1 MPLKAVPTQR
11 RLPCVRARARVGFLL
26 CAASALGTVLSLPV
40 SAPLLVSL
48 ALVSP
53 AMAQQELSSATQ
65 ELFLAVERNDLPAV
79 QAAISKGADLL
90 AHDYSGTQ
98 AVDVAIDQGFFEIAH
113 YLISVRNA
121 MQAQEKG
128 GAVKT
133 PPSVEELAQRAQFPS
148 PPAAAPTTP
157 VTPGI
162 AVAPPPLPPLQGP
175 DPFAVAQPTENLPII
190 GSVQEPLATEQPEV
204 PQPEISQPETTSAQ
218 AFTPS
223 VTEQAAA
230 EETLARPAPSA
241 LSKLAERTKTAP
253 LSTSKTVKMAK
264 ASPAPAVEPEAEPES
279 DPVPKKPSAAW
290 TFLSTFGNFFAPPN
304 ITGVTREEKEQ
315 QIEADR
321 LSEAELSTQLKQ
333 IEAELGNEV
342 IRGPKVPI
350 SPDELAK
357 ELPLRE
363 LSPEELAAL
372 PKEDSGLPPYSV
384 SSPASSIRASISG
397 NPFGNLE
404 IEDASAA
411 PKTPM
416 PSGAATPESTQASGN
431 KNAPSKSIA
440 NSAPGVPTKRFDP
453 SKPFG
458 GGVDPDVLA
467 YLGLDERTGLP
478 LDEQALRERDKKKAA
493 DAADKGLFAEVEA
506 DPFADPAKAPGK
518 TAAKASP
525 AQEEDPFAVTPSPAK
540 EKEVDPFAEPSPA
553 ADAKDVDPFAAQP
566 PTASAAED
574 DPFAVIANSK
584 TPAVSDLL
592 DDLNKPAPATQNTDN
607 PFAVATAPKSA
618 AADDENP
625 FGGLLDSPGNG
636 PAGSQGWDVKKVE
649 GANIPQE
656 VIVLSDIKPTGA
668 ILDGVELIIGEDTKI
683 GQEVGEKRIAMLD
696 QVTIHKPCVAK
707 NKRETIFC
715 VDKVNWPLDLSGEFE
730 VDTIMYQG
738 TRAIGRYDAGRATRF
753 HTLFRTEA
761 FERVISYYIGRYGQ
775 PSETLMRAI
784 APLAAPR
791 QDNPTYLW
799 QSRETGT
806 DTMITLEIRKF
817 DDALGGGFP
826 DTERGVILLSRND
839 AKPIFPYLS
848 QLELM
853 VLKADVDAPPAPTAD
868 NPAAP
873 GDIWN

>member
-1 MPLKAVPTQR
+1 MPLKAVPAKR
-11 RLPCVRARARVGFLL
+11 RFLCVPTRARAWYLL
-26 CAASALGTVLSLPV
+26 CAVSALGAVLNLPLSSPLLLSL
-40 SAPLLVSL
+40 AF
-48 ALVSP
+48 VSP
-53 AMAQQELSSATQ
+53 ALAQQELSGATQ
-65 ELFLAVERNDLPAV
+65 ELFLAVERNDLPGV
-79 QAAISKGADLL
+79 QAAISKGADLQ

-113 YLISVRNA
+113 YLISVRNT

-128 GAVKT
+128 GEVKAA
-133 PPSVEELAQRAQFPS
+133 PSAEELAQRAQFPA
-148 PPAAAPTTP
+148 PPAAAPTTH

-162 AVAPPPLPPLQGP
+162 AVAPPPLPPLEGP
-175 DPFAVAQPTENLPII
+175 DPFEVAQPTENLPII

-204 PQPEISQPETTSAQ
+204 QQPESPQPETTSVRV
-218 AFTPS
+218 FTPS
-223 VTEQAAA
+223 ASEQAAVEKA
-230 EETLARPAPSA
+230 PGKPVPSA
-241 LSKLAERTKTAP
+241 LSKLAERTKKAP
-253 LSTSKTVKMAK
+253 LSASKTVKMDEEIAD
-264 ASPAPAVEPEAEPES
+264 PAAEPMAEPETA
-279 DPVPKKPSAAW
+279 PVVKKPSAAW

-304 ITGVTREEKEQ
+304 ITGVTKEEKEQ

-321 LSEAELSTQLKQ
+321 LSEAELSAQLKQ
-333 IEAELGNEV
+333 IEAELGNDV
-342 IRGPKVPI
+342 IRGPAVPI

-384 SSPASSIRASISG
+384 SSPASSTRSPSSG

-411 PKTPM
+411 PQIPM
-416 PSGAATPESTQASGN
+416 PSGPAIRLDPKAIRNNSTS
-431 KNAPSKSIA
+431 SKPVS
-440 NSAPGVPTKRFDP
+440 NPAPGVPTKSYDD

-467 YLGLDERTGLP
+467 YLGLDEHTGLP
-478 LDEQALRERDKKKAA
+478 LDEQTLKEQAQKKAA
-493 DAADKGLFAEVEA
+493 DAADKGLFAEV
-506 DPFADPAKAPGK
+506 DPPSAPAKS
-518 TAAKASP
+518 AAKASP
-525 AQEEDPFAVTPSPAK
+525 TQESAQEENPFAISASPANK
-540 EKEVDPFAEPSPA
+540 QDVDPFAEPSPA
-553 ADAKDVDPFAAQP
+553 ASAETKDVDPFAAQP
-566 PTASAAED
+566 PAASAAED
-574 DPFAVIANSK
+574 DPFAVIADSK

-592 DDLNKPAPATQNTDN
+592 DNLNKPAPAAQNADD

-625 FGGLLDSPGNG
+625 FGGLLESSGKGPG
-636 PAGSQGWDVKKVE
+636 GSQGWDVKKVE
-649 GANIPQE
+649 GADIPQE

-668 ILDGVELIIGEDTKI
+668 ILDGVELTIGVDTKI
-683 GQEVGEKRIAMLD
+683 GQEVGEKRMAMLD

-707 NKRETIFC
+707 DERETIFC
-715 VDKVNWPLDLSGEFE
+715 IDTVNWPLDLSGEFE

-738 TRAIGRYDAGRATRF
+738 TRAIGRYDAGRATKF

-761 FERVISYYIGRYGQ
+761 FERVVSYYIGRYGQ
-775 PSETLMRAI
+775 PSETLVRAI

-791 QDNPTYLW
+791 QENPTYLW